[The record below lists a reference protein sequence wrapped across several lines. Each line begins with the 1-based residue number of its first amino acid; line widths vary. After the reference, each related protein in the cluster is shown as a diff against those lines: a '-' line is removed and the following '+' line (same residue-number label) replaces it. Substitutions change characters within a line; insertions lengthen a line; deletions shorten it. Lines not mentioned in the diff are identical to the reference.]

1 MFIPGEEAFGS
12 ISEWMPDPGS
22 VVCWHPSPS
31 SLAKVRQAPISAVPP
46 SPQQARHLRNFRD
59 HAARGVDMSRLCI
72 GSWDMP
78 GQCDVRVLT
87 YVINAHLRRNDT
99 YHSWFEFT
107 DANQIVR
114 HKLRNP
120 ADIHCVPIKHGEM
133 TPAALREHILETAT
147 PLEWDCFR
155 FAIIQ
160 RADHWTFCFA
170 IDHLYIDA
178 QFLGALR
185 VELYLMYTSLLAGG
199 APVSLPPAGSYES
212 YCAEQHERM
221 SALTLDSPQVRAW
234 VDFFE
239 SNDGTLPDCP
249 VSLGDGSGAC
259 DFMFVRVM
267 DDRQTAAFESA
278 CIAAGARF
286 SGGVFA
292 CAALTQCE
300 LTGAETYYGL
310 VASDTRSTPEEFLT
324 IGWFT
329 GFVPITI
336 PVNASSFGDTVRT
349 AQASFDSGKVL
360 ASVPFNRVL
369 ELAPWLRMPQGRV
382 PLLFHLDA
390 SSPPLSTIVKS
401 EWGGS
406 NVKIHHDGGV
416 PARFDLR
423 VNRYEDETQVIVFFP
438 DNPIARESV
447 TRYIAT
453 LKSLFVR
460 MAESG
465 GTAAPLR
472 HGARFQR
479 QLV

>member
-1 MFIPGEEAFGS
+1 LFIPGKEAFGS
-12 ISEWMPDPGS
+12 ISEWAPDPGS
-22 VVCWHPSPS
+22 VVCWHPSAT
-31 SLAKVRQAPISAVPP
+31 SLAKVRHAPLSDIPP

-59 HAARGVDMSRLCI
+59 HATRGAEMSRLCI

-78 GQCDVRVLT
+78 GQCDIRVLT

-114 HKLRNP
+114 HKLRKP
-120 ADIHCVPIKHGEM
+120 TDIQCVPIKHGEM
-133 TPAALREHILETAT
+133 TQATWREHIMETPG

-170 IDHLYIDA
+170 MDHLYIDA

-199 APVSLPPAGSYES
+199 APVSLPSAGSYED
-212 YCAEQHERM
+212 YCVKQHEYT

-239 SNDGTLPDCP
+239 NNDGTLPDCP
-249 VSLGDGSGAC
+249 VSLGDGSGSL

-267 DDRQTAAFESA
+267 DERQTAQFESA

-286 SGGVFA
+286 SGGVFS
-292 CAALTQCE
+292 CAALAQYE

-310 VASDTRSTPEEFLT
+310 VADDTRSTPAEFLT

-336 PVNASSFGDTVRT
+336 PVNASSFGDTVRG
-349 AQASFDSGKVL
+349 AQASFDSGKAL
-360 ASVPFNRVL
+360 ASVPFHRVL
-369 ELAPWLRMPQGRV
+369 ELAPWLSMPQGRV

-406 NVKIHHDGGV
+406 NIKIHHDGKI

-423 VNRYEDETQVIVFFP
+423 VNRYENETQVIVFFP
-438 DNPIARESV
+438 DNPVARESV
-447 TRYIAT
+447 TRYIET
-453 LKSLFVR
+453 LKSVFVR
-460 MAESG
+460 IAESRG
-465 GTAAPLR
+465 AAAPIPE
-472 HGARFQR
+472 GAQFQR